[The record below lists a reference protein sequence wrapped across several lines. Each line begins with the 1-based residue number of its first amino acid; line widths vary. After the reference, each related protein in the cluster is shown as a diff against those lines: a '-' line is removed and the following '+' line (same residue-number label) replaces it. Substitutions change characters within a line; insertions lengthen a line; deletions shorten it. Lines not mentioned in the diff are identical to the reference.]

1 MKVYNSINGIF
12 LFIIIF
18 LSWAYLLGKECPCN
32 VEKEPSCVRN
42 EFYGIQLNHFVLFSI
57 LGLFFPSYFF
67 TFQGFGILW
76 EVLEFILDKNP
87 ILVIK
92 YIGGC
97 LKSAPPDYIHKN
109 NHPSNYT
116 VYKNI
121 EKPLNIIDKFFNIKN
136 STLHVWH
143 GSPAEL
149 VPNFFGFLLG
159 MYINKHILRFL
170 KLKKSKSKK

>member
-1 MKVYNSINGIF
+1 MKLYNNINGIF

-18 LSWAYLLGKECPCN
+18 LIWAYLLGKECPCDI
-32 VEKEPSCVRN
+32 EKETRCIRK
-42 EFYGIQLNHFVLFSI
+42 EFYGIQLNHFVLYSV

-76 EVLEFILDKNP
+76 EFVEFILDNNP

-97 LKSAPPDYIHKN
+97 LKRAPPDYVDKN

-116 VYKNI
+116 VYRDI

-136 STLHVWH
+136 STLHAWH

-149 VPNFFGFLLG
+149 VPNLLGFLLG
-159 MYINKHILRFL
+159 IYINKYIFYVL
-170 KLKKSKSKK
+170 KLKIKK